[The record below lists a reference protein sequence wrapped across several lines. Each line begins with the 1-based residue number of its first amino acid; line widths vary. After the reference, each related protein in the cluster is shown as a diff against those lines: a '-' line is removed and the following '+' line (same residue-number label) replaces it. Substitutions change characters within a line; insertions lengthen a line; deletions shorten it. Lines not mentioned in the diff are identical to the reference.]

1 MKRMQGCQGKVT
13 HTESESLFS
22 CHVLVSNLLS
32 GIFFILNLNRTESL
46 VGKRILAVKLLQ
58 YTTTLNI
65 RKITIYNVLKVFKK
79 LFLKNKVLKKVI
91 VGVMA

>member
-1 MKRMQGCQGKVT
+1 M
-13 HTESESLFS
+13 LAP
-22 CHVLVSNLLS
+22 NLLP
-32 GIFFILNLNRTESL
+32 GIFFFFFLNRAESL

-65 RKITIYNVLKVFKK
+65 WKITIYNVLKVFKK

-91 VGVMA
+91 IGARAQNYILGLRPWLRMLVDPRMNKQ